1 MTVSPARI
9 GEVDLLR
16 GIAILA
22 VIGIHASM
30 NFSPLLPADIP
41 TLALIALNTA
51 LQFAVPL
58 FIFISGF
65 VLSLRH
71 HGQFSKAAF
80 YSRRAYAIL
89 PQYALFSIIYLV
101 GKAAF
106 YGPVGLFQAAYDL
119 LTAGSSYHLWF
130 IAVIAELYL
139 LYPAIIRVYGRMER
153 SGKEKQLL
161 LLCLIVQIVWSSAW
175 FVLASFET
183 SDLTDLMHR
192 FFPIS
197 IFYFVAGIYAARHYG
212 TLRTSPF
219 LKLRYF
225 LPVVVA
231 LTALIAS
238 TVVVNMWMA
247 GQYPLLSLPTLAL
260 LVVPRAL
267 APVLD
272 LAAFGV
278 CFIAST
284 YLMGSKSFARPALR
298 TLGKYAFGIY
308 LIHAG
313 FLALAYPA
321 LGRAGIAVDSP
332 VFFPALFGST
342 LLLSYGSVY
351 ALSYLPYS
359 TALVGTHNEA
369 GKRVPD

>member
-30 NFSPLLPADIP
+30 NFSPTSTGIP
-41 TLALIALNTA
+41 TLALIAVNTA

-65 VLSLRH
+65 VLSPRY
-71 HGQFSKAAF
+71 HGQFSKASF

-89 PQYALFSIIYLV
+89 PQYALFSTIYLV

-106 YGPVGLFQAAYDL
+106 YGPVGLLQAAYDL

-130 IAVIAELYL
+130 IAVIVELYL
-139 LYPAIIRVYGRMER
+139 LYPAIIHVYGRMER

-161 LLCLIVQIVWSSAW
+161 LLCLIVQVAWSSVW
-175 FVLASFET
+175 FVSASFAP

-192 FFPIS
+192 FFPIG
-197 IFYFVAGIYAARHYG
+197 IFYFMAGIYAARHYG
-212 TLRTSPF
+212 TLRISPF
-219 LKLRYF
+219 LKLRY
-225 LPVVVA
+225 LIPVIVA

-238 TVVVNMWMA
+238 TGVVNLWMA
-247 GQYPLLSLPTLAL
+247 GQYPVLSFPTLAL
-260 LVVPRAL
+260 LVLPRAL

-272 LAAFGV
+272 LAAFGA
-278 CFIAST
+278 CFIASA
-284 YLMGSKSFARPALR
+284 YLMGSKGFARPALR
-298 TLGKYAFGIY
+298 ALGKYAFGIY

-321 LGRAGIAVDSP
+321 LGRVGIAADSP
-332 VFFPALFGST
+332 VFFPALFAST
-342 LLLSYGSVY
+342 LLLSYASVY

-369 GKRVPD
+369 RKRVPD